1 MPRRVA
7 EHEVRGRLFGPRRR
21 LRVDLH
27 GVSSFGPGDEHTLI
41 RWERIE
47 AIEAESDGVHVNAA
61 NARLTLPPGTFG
73 LDPPV
78 LAERLREAS
87 DHVQRGDVIAQ
98 LAGDEPGQ
106 V

>member
-1 MPRRVA
+1 M
-7 EHEVRGRLFGPRRR
+7 FGAKRR

-47 AIEAESDGVHVNAA
+47 AIEAEKDGVHVNAA
-61 NARLTLPPGTFG
+61 TAQLTLPPGTFG
-73 LDPPV
+73 LDPPA
-78 LAERLREAS
+78 LADALQEAS
-87 DHVQRGDVIAQ
+87 DHVRRGDVIAR
-98 LAGDEPGQ
+98 LAGDEVDQ